1 MSPMVS
7 VVVPIYNVE
16 KYLPRCI
23 ESVLLQTFTD
33 FELLLVDDG
42 SLDNSG
48 AICDEYALKDARV
61 KVLHQEN
68 KGLSGARNVGIE
80 NSVGNYV
87 VFIDSD
93 DYVKDN
99 YLCNLLRILPDD
111 ISGMGFVV
119 QGCIKCFENGE
130 EIKMTT
136 LSPHIYHPKEID
148 CLFTCE
154 KEIWGIFS
162 ACAKLFGRA
171 FLNKYSIRFDET
183 LRFTED
189 IPFILRCMSVC
200 DYMVVGKDHDYCYI
214 SYPGTMSRKVYPF
227 LVEYRTF
234 SVCQNE
240 IRNLVRKC
248 SLSTEGED
256 KLFKTILFIFST
268 LLKSDYHYLE
278 SVSRK
283 ERIANLH
290 CVRKNEMEYLK
301 RYYSPSY
308 LADKI
313 GRKLLILGL
322 IRCYDIYYHLL
333 IKLNFKKIYA
343 PL

>member
-1 MSPMVS
+1 MNPMIS
-7 VVVPIYNVE
+7 VIVPVYNVE
-16 KYLPRCI
+16 KYLSRCI
-23 ESVLLQTFTD
+23 DSVLMQTFTD

-42 SLDNSG
+42 SPDNSG
-48 AICDEYALKDARV
+48 MICDEYALKDVRV

-68 KGLSGARNVGIE
+68 KGLSGARNAGIE

-99 YLCNLLRILPDD
+99 YLCNLLQILPDD
-111 ISGMGFVV
+111 ISGMGFAV

-130 EIKMTT
+130 RIKITT
-136 LSPHIYHPKEID
+136 LSPRTYYPEEIEH
-148 CLFTCE
+148 LFTRE
-154 KEIWGIFS
+154 KDVWGVFS
-162 ACAKLFGRA
+162 ACAKLFERT

-183 LRFTED
+183 LHFTED
-189 IPFILRCMSVC
+189 VPFVLRCMSVC

-214 SYPGTMSRKVYPF
+214 SYLGTMSQKVYPF
-227 LVEYRTF
+227 AVEYRTF

-240 IRNLVRKC
+240 IRDLVKKR
-248 SLSTEGED
+248 SFSTKGENS
-256 KLFKTILFIFST
+256 LFKTIHFIFST
-268 LLKSDYHYLE
+268 LLKSDYHYLG

-283 ERIANLH
+283 ERIANLY
-290 CVRKNEMEYLK
+290 CVRKNDMEYLN

-308 LADKI
+308 LADKL
-313 GRKLLILGL
+313 GRYLLMLGF
-322 IRCYDIYYHLL
+322 IRCYDIYYKIL